1 MKTFI
6 SKYNELFKIVS
17 YYIKEKAKKSE
28 EQSEFI
34 TESVIKIK
42 NINFQYNLGKS
53 FLVEISENFL
63 IDADGQSHFFHSLNL
78 EKLSILADAVKDNS
92 I

>member
-6 SKYNELFKIVS
+6 SKYNELFQNVS
-17 YYIKEKAKKSE
+17 SYIKEKTKNSE
-28 EQSEFI
+28 EKSAFI
-34 TESVIKIK
+34 TENVIKIK

-78 EKLSILADAVKDNS
+78 EKLSSLADAIKNNS